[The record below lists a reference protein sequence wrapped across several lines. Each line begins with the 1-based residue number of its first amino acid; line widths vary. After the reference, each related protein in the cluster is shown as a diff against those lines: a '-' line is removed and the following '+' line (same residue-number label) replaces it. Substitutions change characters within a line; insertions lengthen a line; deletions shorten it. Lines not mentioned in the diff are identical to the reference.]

1 MRDPSTLTS
10 DELVGLV
17 DGARWFAAKDRAL
30 ESAEVVGVPIAEGL
44 VTLVIVEVR
53 FAAGTHEHYLLA
65 LGEDREDGEPVDAFE
80 RPEVAAQL
88 AALAGVPAD
97 GARVRSFG
105 VEQSNSSV
113 VLDELHVLKLYRR
126 LEAGP
131 NPELE
136 ILRALAQA
144 RFGNAPKLEGALESE
159 APPLQTALASVMAL
173 VPAIGGGW
181 ELALD
186 SFGDD
191 PSWLPDRVWRLG
203 EVTAELHAALASQ
216 QADPAFAPEE
226 PSAEALGL
234 LTAAIDEEIATTFST
249 LPEDDALGAVAH
261 RAEDIRDLLQEFSG
275 TGPSGLAIRT
285 HGDYHLG
292 QVLWTG
298 DGDWVVIDFE
308 GEPARSLPERRRKRS
323 PLRDLAGMT
332 RSFAY
337 AADASVLLNGV
348 EPPAGWLDACRGG
361 FVDGYLSAA
370 DERLLPPSQSGFDR
384 LLALFELEKLVY
396 ELRYEARNRPDW
408 ASIPLLGLLRLLET
422 AA

>member
-1 MRDPSTLTS
+1 MRDPATLTS
-10 DELVGLV
+10 DELLALV

-30 ESAEVVGVPIAEGL
+30 ESAEVVGVPVREGL
-44 VTLVIVEVR
+44 VALAIVEVR

-65 LGEDREDGEPVDAFE
+65 LGEDDEPIDAFE
-80 RPEVAAQL
+80 RPEVAVQL
-88 AALAGVPAD
+88 AALAGVPAA
-97 GARVRSFG
+97 GAHVRSFG

-136 ILRALAQA
+136 ILRALGAA
-144 RFGNAPKLEGALESE
+144 RFPNSPRLEGALETQG
-159 APPLQTALASVMAL
+159 PPLETALASVTAL
-173 VPAIGGGW
+173 VPAVGGGW

-186 SFGDD
+186 SLRDD
-191 PSWLPDRVWRLG
+191 PSWLPDRAWRLG
-203 EVTAELHAALASQ
+203 GVTAELHGALASLEQ
-216 QADPAFAPEE
+216 DPAFRPEE

-234 LTAAIDEEIATTFST
+234 LAAAIDEEIAMTFAT
-249 LPEDDALGAVAH
+249 LPDDDALAAVAH
-261 RAEDIRDLLQEFSG
+261 RAEDLRDLVQEMVG
-275 TGPSGLAIRT
+275 AGPAGLSIRA

-292 QVLWTG
+292 QVLWTT

-348 EPPAGWLDACRGG
+348 EPPAGWLDTCRNG
-361 FVDGYLSAA
+361 FLDGYLSIA
-370 DERLLPPSQSGFDR
+370 DERLLPPSRAGFDR

-408 ASIPLLGLLRLLET
+408 ASIPLVGLLRLLET
-422 AA
+422 PA

>member
-1 MRDPSTLTS
+1 MRDPETLTS
-10 DELVGLV
+10 DELVALV
-17 DGARWFAAKDRAL
+17 EGARWFAAKDRVL
-30 ESAEVVGVPIAEGL
+30 ESAEVVGVPVREGL
-44 VTLVIVEVR
+44 VALAVAEVR
-53 FAAGTHEHYLLA
+53 FASGTHELYQLA
-65 LGEDREDGEPVDAFE
+65 FGEDDEPADAFE

-97 GARVRSFG
+97 GARVRPLG

-136 ILRALAQA
+136 ILRALGEA
-144 RFGNAPKLEGALESE
+144 RFGNAPRLEGALE
-159 APPLQTALASVMAL
+159 AQGPPLETALAAVTSL
-173 VPAIGGGW
+173 VPAVGGGW
-181 ELALD
+181 ELALE
-186 SFGDD
+186 SLRDD
-191 PSWLPDRVWRLG
+191 PSWLPDHAWRLG
-203 EVTAELHAALASQ
+203 EVTAGLHAALASR

-234 LTAAIDEEIATTFST
+234 LTAAIDEEIATTFAT
-249 LPEDDALGAVAH
+249 LPDDDALGAVAH
-261 RAEDIRDLLQEFSG
+261 RAEDIRDLLQEIAG
-275 TGPSGLAIRT
+275 AGPTGLTIRT

-292 QVLWTG
+292 QALWTAA
-298 DGDWVVIDFE
+298 GDWVVIDFE

-348 EPPAGWLDACRGG
+348 EPPAGWLDACRGA
-361 FVDGYLSAA
+361 FLDGYLSLA
-370 DERLLPPSQSGFDR
+370 DERLLPPSRGGFDR

-408 ASIPLLGLLRLLET
+408 ASIPLVGLLRLLEPT
-422 AA
+422 A

>member
-1 MRDPSTLTS
+1 MRDPATLTS
-10 DELVGLV
+10 DELVALV
-17 DGARWFAAKDRAL
+17 AGARWFAAKDRAV
-30 ESAEVVGVPIAEGL
+30 ESAEVVGVPVREGL
-44 VTLVIVEVR
+44 VELAIVEVT

-65 LGEDREDGEPVDAFE
+65 LGEDDEPVDAFE
-80 RPEVAAQL
+80 RPEVAVQL

-105 VEQSNSSV
+105 VEQSNSCV

-136 ILRALAQA
+136 ILRALGAA
-144 RFGNAPKLEGALESE
+144 RFANAPRLEGALETQG
-159 APPLQTALASVMAL
+159 PPLETALASVTAL
-173 VPAIGGGW
+173 VPAVGGGW

-186 SFGDD
+186 SLRDD
-191 PSWLPDRVWRLG
+191 PSWLPDRAWRLG
-203 EVTAELHAALASQ
+203 EVTAELHGALASREQ
-216 QADPAFAPEE
+216 DPAFQPEE
-226 PSAEALGL
+226 PSAESLGL
-234 LTAAIDEEIATTFST
+234 LAAAIDEEIAMTFAT
-249 LPEDDALGAVAH
+249 LPDDDALSAVAH
-261 RAEDIRDLLQEFSG
+261 RAEDLRDLLQEMVG
-275 TGPSGLAIRT
+275 TGPAGLSIRT

-292 QVLWTG
+292 QVLWTT
-298 DGDWVVIDFE
+298 DGDWVAIDFE

-337 AADASVLLNGV
+337 AADASVLMNGV
-348 EPPAGWLDACRGG
+348 EPPAGWLDTCRDS
-361 FVDGYLSAA
+361 FLDGYLSIA
-370 DERLLPPSQSGFDR
+370 DERLLPPSRSGFDR

-396 ELRYEARNRPDW
+396 ELRYEARNRPEW
-408 ASIPLLGLLRLLET
+408 ASIPLVGLLRLLET